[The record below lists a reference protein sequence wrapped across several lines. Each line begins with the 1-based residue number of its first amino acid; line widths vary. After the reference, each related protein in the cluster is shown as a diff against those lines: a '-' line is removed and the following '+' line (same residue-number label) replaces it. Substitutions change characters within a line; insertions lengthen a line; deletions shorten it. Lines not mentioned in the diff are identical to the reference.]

1 MQLKIHPTGGINT
14 SNLTEYLAFDKII
27 ACGGT
32 WMVSDELIKEHKW
45 DEITA
50 ITKQAVKTMLDIKFH
65 HVGIGAGDR
74 GAQLA
79 ALINSPHQK
88 IFLFQEMD
96 R

>member
-1 MQLKIHPTGGINT
+1 MK
-14 SNLTEYLAFDKII
+14 F
-27 ACGGT
+27 
-32 WMVSDELIKEHKW
+32 
-45 DEITA
+45 TA

-88 IFLFQEMD
+88 KSFYFKNG